1 MHQPKIFRML
11 NSHGPSDAAV
21 AKMQIR
27 LQAAAANLEKEKGI
41 FFYFLFLAD
50 RRLTWAA
57 FPWKTGPNV
66 SKYFFSL
73 FLSLSLSFFSLCNKP
88 RFFLPLCCHVRC
100 LVLQSAFFSLS
111 FPYLG
116 HLLRAGI
123 NGPLEIPN
131 IVAVV
136 VRTTSFQFPKSRH
149 EIN

>member
-66 SKYFFSL
+66 SKYFS
-73 FLSLSLSFFSLCNKP
+73 LSLSLSSLCAIN
-88 RFFLPLCCHVRC
+88 
-100 LVLQSAFFSLS
+100 LVFSSPCVAMSAVLFYKALFSLS
-111 FPYLG
+111 LS
-116 HLLRAGI
+116 L
-123 NGPLEIPN
+123 
-131 IVAVV
+131 
-136 VRTTSFQFPKSRH
+136 TSAIS
-149 EIN
+149 